1 MASADTIRRRALATM
16 AVASLAAAVA
26 GCGEAS
32 VQRDAAGTISK
43 AGKANLLKLRTGDCV
58 SDLRTRL
65 IDDPTSAD
73 NGVPTVN
80 ALPCAQPHDAEIL
93 TISRL
98 EGKDWPGSPIV
109 DGEAARV
116 REALRGR
123 LSRLQD
129 AAPGERLTF
138 VSFRPTQDRWEFE
151 NQHQI
156 VYAVLYTKP
165 QRGPAVK

>member
-1 MASADTIRRRALATM
+1 MTSADTIRRKALATVAAAGI
-16 AVASLAAAVA
+16 AVAAA
-26 GCGEAS
+26 GCGEAA
-32 VQRDAAGTISK
+32 VKRDATGKISK
-43 AGKANLLKLRTGDCV
+43 AGQASLLKLRPGDCV
-58 SDLRTRL
+58 SDLRKQL
-65 IDDPTSAD
+65 IEDPTSSD

-80 ALPCAQPHDAEIL
+80 ALPCAQPHDAAVL
-93 TISRL
+93 TISRI
-98 EGKDWPGSPIV
+98 EGKDWPGSSIV

-116 REALRGR
+116 REVLRAR

-156 VYAVLYTKP
+156 VYAVLYAKART
-165 QRGPAVK
+165 GPAAK